1 MVYWC
6 FRMFTLPYCFSPT
19 HTFFHFVI
27 VIYTHSPPCPL
38 RVLAL
43 RPPDASSSTLFLFL
57 VSATIK
63 NTIRVLSLTVEQWLI
78 LKLKILTL
86 ERYLLKIKYMTVSST
101 EEALMSRHPCDA
113 KKVYITRAG
122 CLRKCKNPQCMG
134 VDKNGVL

>member
-1 MVYWC
+1 MFPSVFAFRGKRTSPMSVSTQSWEKSFHGVLVFQNVYS
-6 FRMFTLPYCFSPT
+6 TLLFLSNT
-19 HTFFHFVI
+19 HVFPFVI

-63 NTIRVLSLTVEQWLI
+63 NTIRVLSLTVGQWLI

-86 ERYLLKIKYMTVSST
+86 ERYLLKIKYMFQ
-101 EEALMSRHPCDA
+101 AQ
-113 KKVYITRAG
+113 KK
-122 CLRKCKNPQCMG
+122 LS
-134 VDKNGVL
+134 

>member
-1 MVYWC
+1 MFPSVFAFRGKRTSPMSVSTQSWEKSFHGVLVLQNVYS
-6 FRMFTLPYCFSPT
+6 TLLFFSPT

-86 ERYLLKIKYMTVSST
+86 ERYLLKIKYMFQ
-101 EEALMSRHPCDA
+101 AQ
-113 KKVYITRAG
+113 KK
-122 CLRKCKNPQCMG
+122 LS
-134 VDKNGVL
+134 

>member
-1 MVYWC
+1 MFPSVFAFRGKRTSPMSVSTQSWEKS
-6 FRMFTLPYCFSPT
+6 FHGVRMFTLPYCFSPT
-19 HTFFHFVI
+19 HMFFHFVI

-63 NTIRVLSLTVEQWLI
+63 NTIRVLSLTVGQWLI

-86 ERYLLKIKYMTVSST
+86 ERYLLKIKYMFQ
-101 EEALMSRHPCDA
+101 AQ
-113 KKVYITRAG
+113 KK
-122 CLRKCKNPQCMG
+122 L
-134 VDKNGVL
+134 L